1 MPHLTSR
8 VAVGR
13 DSACAH
19 VLAAAEDLDALRLIG
34 QVLDVGALG
43 EETAACAHV
52 LAAAEDL
59 DALRLIGQVLDV
71 GALGEETA
79 V

>member
-1 MPHLTSR
+1 MPHLTRR

-19 VLAAAEDLDALRLIG
+19 VLTAAEDLDAL
-34 QVLDVGALG
+34 
-43 EETAACAHV
+43 H
-52 LAAAEDL
+52 
-59 DALRLIGQVLDV
+59 LIGQVLDV